1 MRKMKSLIKKAF
13 ILNISAIV
21 VTLISITGCQQQTT
35 DTKPVSEE
43 FNMQEAKSFIDS
55 INTKFSE
62 QIKNGDSMALA
73 SHYATDAAIL
83 LPKSEPIKGK
93 DMLSAWGSMLRAGTE
108 ETTFQTIDLI
118 GSNDFLIETG
128 YISTK
133 GSDNSIYKSKYLV
146 VWKKQNGEWKLY
158 RDMIN

>member
-1 MRKMKSLIKKAF
+1 MKKLIQSTLKVYSLFLIT
-13 ILNISAIV
+13 AII
-21 VTLISITGCQQQTT
+21 ISIGCQQQTT
-35 DTKPVSEE
+35 ETKPVSEE
-43 FNMQEAKSFIDS
+43 FNMQGAKSFIDS

-62 QIKNGDSMALA
+62 QIKNGDSIALA

-83 LPKSEPIKGK
+83 LPKREPIKGK
-93 DMLSAWGSMLRAGTE
+93 DILSAWGSMLRAGTE

>member
-1 MRKMKSLIKKAF
+1 MKKLIQSTLKVCSLFLIAV
-13 ILNISAIV
+13 I
-21 VTLISITGCQQQTT
+21 LISIGCQQQTT

-93 DMLSAWGSMLRAGTE
+93 DILSAWGSMLREGTE

>member
-1 MRKMKSLIKKAF
+1 MKKLIQSTLKVYSLFLITV
-13 ILNISAIV
+13 I
-21 VTLISITGCQQQTT
+21 LISIACQQQTT

-83 LPKSEPIKGK
+83 LHKSEPIKDG
-93 DMLSAWGSMLRAGTE
+93 DILSAWGSMAPCR
-108 ETTFQTIDLI
+108 
-118 GSNDFLIETG
+118 N
-128 YISTK
+128 
-133 GSDNSIYKSKYLV
+133 
-146 VWKKQNGEWKLY
+146 
-158 RDMIN
+158 

>member
-1 MRKMKSLIKKAF
+1 
-13 ILNISAIV
+13 
-21 VTLISITGCQQQTT
+21 
-35 DTKPVSEE
+35 
-43 FNMQEAKSFIDS
+43 
-55 INTKFSE
+55 
-62 QIKNGDSMALA
+62 
-73 SHYATDAAIL
+73 
-83 LPKSEPIKGK
+83 
-93 DMLSAWGSMLRAGTE
+93 MLRAGTE

>member
-1 MRKMKSLIKKAF
+1 MKKLIQSTLKVCSLFLIAV
-13 ILNISAIV
+13 I
-21 VTLISITGCQQQTT
+21 LISIGCQQQTT

-83 LPKSEPIKGK
+83 LPKSEPIKGR
-93 DMLSAWGSMLRAGTE
+93 DILSAWGSMLRAGAE

>member
-1 MRKMKSLIKKAF
+1 MKKLIQSKLKVCSLFLITV
-13 ILNISAIV
+13 I
-21 VTLISITGCQQQTT
+21 LISIGCQQQTT

-43 FNMQEAKSFIDS
+43 FDMQEAKSFIDS

-83 LPKSEPIKGK
+83 LSKSEPIKGK
-93 DMLSAWGSMLRAGTE
+93 DILSAWGSMIRAGTE
-108 ETTFQTIDLI
+108 EITFQTIDLI

-128 YISTK
+128 YIVTK
-133 GSDNSIYKSKYLV
+133 EYGNNITKSKYLV

>member
-1 MRKMKSLIKKAF
+1 MKKLIQSTLKVCSLFLIAV
-13 ILNISAIV
+13 I
-21 VTLISITGCQQQTT
+21 LISIGCQQQTT

-62 QIKNGDSMALA
+62 EIQNGDSMALA

-93 DMLSAWGSMLRAGTE
+93 DILSAWGSMLRAGTE

>member
-1 MRKMKSLIKKAF
+1 MKKLIQSTLKVYSLFLIT
-13 ILNISAIV
+13 AII
-21 VTLISITGCQQQTT
+21 ISIGCQQQTT
-35 DTKPVSEE
+35 ETKPVSEK

-62 QIKNGDSMALA
+62 QIKNGDSLALA
-73 SHYATDAAIL
+73 SHYTTDAAIL

-93 DMLSAWGSMLRAGTE
+93 DILSAWGSMLREGTE

>member
-1 MRKMKSLIKKAF
+1 MKKLIQSTLKICSLFLITV
-13 ILNISAIV
+13 IM
-21 VTLISITGCQQQTT
+21 ISIGCQQQTT

-43 FNMQEAKSFIDS
+43 FNMKEAKSFIDS

-83 LPKSEPIKGK
+83 ISNSEPIKGK
-93 DMLSAWGSMLRAGTE
+93 DILSAWGSMLRAGTE
-108 ETTFQTIDLI
+108 EITFQTIDLI

-128 YISTK
+128 YIVSK
-133 GSDNSIYKSKYLV
+133 ENGNNINKSKYLV

-158 RDMIN
+158 RDMMN

>member
-1 MRKMKSLIKKAF
+1 MKKLIQSKLKVFSLFLITV
-13 ILNISAIV
+13 IIIS
-21 VTLISITGCQQQTT
+21 TGCQQQTT

-62 QIKNGDSMALA
+62 QIQNGDSMALA

-93 DMLSAWGSMLRAGTE
+93 DILSAWGSMLREGTE

-133 GSDNSIYKSKYLV
+133 GSDSSISKSKYLV